1 MSIKDKNKR
10 KMKIKTIV
18 IILLILLFSA
28 TGNSVSALEEGYL
41 GIILYQY
48 RLSKKVRIKHVVK
61 DSPADKAGLQKEDV
75 IVECN
80 HRPVNDMEDFIQMIR
95 ATPPG
100 QSLSLKILRQR
111 KTEGLL
117 WRYYYTEE
125 TVNIK
130 TGRLG
135 KLEVAGSSSI
145 PKDYYFAVNS
155 PFFQFRS
162 HESDAHAS
170 NLEEAKLRYFLL
182 YEFKLPKGYIL
193 NTFDC
198 SEMAAYTEWALENAG
213 FDAYIAVG
221 KPPLDK
227 SSPYG
232 HAWVLVRARDSRP
245 ERNPFVPKEKW
256 IPLEPTELLNKE
268 DRLRSKIRK
277 FFTTGF
283 DIIGIVGELM
293 PYYNDYL
300 KGYDH
305 LYKSITEMPPR
316 YITEFDWWNEVYVK
330 KNWSSYFGK

>member
-1 MSIKDKNKR
+1 
-10 KMKIKTIV
+10 MKIKTT
-18 IILLILLFSA
+18 IIISLILLFSA
-28 TGNSVSALEEGYL
+28 TGNSILALEEGYL
-41 GIILYQY
+41 GVISYQY
-48 RLSKKVRIKHVVK
+48 RWSKKVTIKHVVEG
-61 DSPADKAGLQKEDV
+61 SPADKAGLQKEDV

-80 HRPVNDMEDFIQMIR
+80 NRPVNDIENFNRMIR
-95 ATPPG
+95 TTPPG
-100 QSLSLKILRQR
+100 ETLSLKILRQR

-125 TVNIK
+125 TVNIR
-130 TGRLG
+130 TERRG
-135 KLEVAGSSSI
+135 EIEATSPSSI

-221 KPPLDK
+221 KPPFDK
-227 SSPYG
+227 SGPYG

-283 DIIGIVGELM
+283 DIMGIVGELI

-305 LYKSITEMPPR
+305 LYKSITEIPPR
-316 YITEFDWWNEVYVK
+316 YAGEFDWWNEVYVK
-330 KNWSSYFGK
+330 KYRSSYFSK

>member
-1 MSIKDKNKR
+1 MKR
-10 KMKIKTIV
+10 VFLSTT
-18 IILLILLFSA
+18 IILFFMSLGFVWA
-28 TGNSVSALEEGYL
+28 TEEGYL
-41 GIILYQY
+41 GVILYQY
-48 RLSKKVRIKHVVK
+48 RWSKKVTIKHVVEN
-61 DSPADKAGLQKEDV
+61 SPADKAGLQKEDV

-80 HRPVNDMEDFIQMIR
+80 HRPVNDMGDFIQMIG

-100 QSLSLKILRQR
+100 GSLSLKILRQR

-117 WRYYYTEE
+117 WHYYYTEE

-135 KLEVAGSSSI
+135 KLEITGPSSI

-162 HESDAHAS
+162 HEVDEVSS
-170 NLEEAKLRYFLL
+170 VNLEEQKLRYFLL

-221 KPPLDK
+221 RAPFDK
-227 SSPYG
+227 SGY
-232 HAWVLVRARDSRP
+232 HAWVLVRARDPRP
-245 ERNPFVPKEKW
+245 ERRRPFVPKEKW
-256 IPLEPTELLNKE
+256 IPLEPTALLNKE
-268 DRLRSKIRK
+268 DGLYRKTIK

-283 DIIGIVGELM
+283 DIRGIVGELI

-300 KGYDH
+300 KGYDN
-305 LYKSITEMPPR
+305 LYKSIAEIPPR
-316 YITEFDWWNEVYVK
+316 YAGEFDWWNEVYVK
-330 KNWSSYFGK
+330 GR

>member
-1 MSIKDKNKR
+1 MNIEVKGKR

-41 GIILYQY
+41 GAMLYQY
-48 RLSKKVRIKHVVK
+48 RWSKKVIIKHVAEN
-61 DSPADKAGLQKEDV
+61 SPADKAGLQKEDV

-80 HRPVNDMEDFIQMIR
+80 HRPVNDVEDFIQMIR

-100 QSLSLKILRQR
+100 ESLSLKILRQR

-117 WRYYYTEE
+117 WHYYYTEE

-130 TGRLG
+130 TERRGE
-135 KLEVAGSSSI
+135 LEVTGSSSI

-162 HESDAHAS
+162 HEADEAMSI
-170 NLEEAKLRYFLL
+170 NLEEQKLRYFLL

-221 KPPLDK
+221 RAPFDK
-227 SSPYG
+227 SGY
-232 HAWVLVRARDSRP
+232 HAWVLVRARDPRP
-245 ERNPFVPKEKW
+245 ERSHPFVPKEKW
-256 IPLEPTELLNKE
+256 IPLEPTALLNKE

-283 DIIGIVGELM
+283 DIMGIVGELI

-300 KGYDH
+300 KGYDN
-305 LYKSITEMPPR
+305 LYKSIAEIPPR
-316 YITEFDWWNEVYVK
+316 YAGEFDWWNEVYVRE
-330 KNWSSYFGK
+330 NQSSYFSK